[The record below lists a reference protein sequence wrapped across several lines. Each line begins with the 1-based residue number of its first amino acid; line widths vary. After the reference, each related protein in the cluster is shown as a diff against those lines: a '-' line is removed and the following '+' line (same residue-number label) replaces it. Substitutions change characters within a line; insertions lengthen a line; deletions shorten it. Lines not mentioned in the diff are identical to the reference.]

1 MAGHSERDPST
12 ERTFSCTPSDR
23 DSPAAATRRQPGDES
38 NGPSV
43 EFLLLFFAE
52 VCWET
57 APGVVA
63 VFCAL
68 ASTGRSPCG
77 WRCRCRCSVL
87 CCGRWCCSAG
97 VAAAPEPTGALGRLR
112 QRTGEGPGPATRAM
126 GLRRLPQKT
135 KTQKESVETRCRRC
149 RVLRPRSRVASPSH
163 P

>member
-1 MAGHSERDPST
+1 MAGHPEKRPIDGKDLLLHSFRP
-12 ERTFSCTPSDR
+12 RQPHR
-23 DSPAAATRRQPGDES
+23 AATRRQPGDES

-77 WRCRCRCSVL
+77 WRCRCSVL

-97 VAAAPEPTGALGRLR
+97 VAAAPEPTDR
-112 QRTGEGPGPATRAM
+112 
-126 GLRRLPQKT
+126 K
-135 KTQKESVETRCRRC
+135 SV
-149 RVLRPRSRVASPSH
+149 VSGKSVD
-163 P
+163 